1 MQIAGAARPDR
12 SRPACI
18 LRAPRGSVGAG
29 SRHWDLAKSTPIQ
42 DTRPPMNHYAHFLKS
57 FGVPEEFVERMVA
70 FRVKDHYYWA
80 LEKQGET
87 CVVHCAY
94 DKNNIYDGKDETL
107 CEKIVTSQGLVFRDT
122 ELGQTVIMQRYVCP
136 FDEED
141 IVYVATSLRDL
152 RCVYLR

>member
-1 MQIAGAARPDR
+1 
-12 SRPACI
+12 
-18 LRAPRGSVGAG
+18 
-29 SRHWDLAKSTPIQ
+29 
-42 DTRPPMNHYAHFLKS
+42 MNHYAHFLKS

-70 FRVKDHYYWA
+70 FRVKGPYYWA
-80 LEKQGET
+80 LEKQGEM

-107 CEKIVTSQGLVFRDT
+107 CEKIVVSQGLVFRDK

-136 FDEED
+136 FDEEN